1 MVTAPP
7 PYSPRGIWPW
17 KVAYSSGWSSV
28 CTARWFC
35 AGSSGT
41 PFGSAQET
49 SPPPRSSRKSQ
60 CSRRAWC
67 SCTTKMPACP
77 PVPSGSPSG
86 TGSGVRAGSRLP
98 RYSASRS
105 TFPPLS
111 PQPVHSW
118 SVPRPGADLPAVV
131 RGVRRVLD
139 GIGVL
144 GPLVHRLDRDA
155 ARAGE
160 PYPDVPVAPA
170 RVPERETHV
179 PRVLQV
185 QVHSHR
191 HVPVQQRT
199 GLGEQR
205 LARPQVAD
213 ERVARGG
220 QQQQAR
226 TVGGGEDVAVLAHR
240 VMG

>member
-49 SPPPRSSRKSQ
+49 STPPRSSRKSQ

-105 TFPPLS
+105 TPGGYPGRGRIYQRWCVAYDEFWM
-111 PQPVHSW
+111 V
-118 SVPRPGADLPAVV
+118 SVFSGRSYTDWTATRPG
-131 RGVRRVLD
+131 
-139 GIGVL
+139 
-144 GPLVHRLDRDA
+144 
-155 ARAGE
+155 
-160 PYPDVPVAPA
+160 PV
-170 RVPERETHV
+170 
-179 PRVLQV
+179 
-185 QVHSHR
+185 S
-191 HVPVQQRT
+191 RT
-199 GLGEQR
+199 QMFR
-205 LARPQVAD
+205 
-213 ERVARGG
+213 
-220 QQQQAR
+220 
-226 TVGGGEDVAVLAHR
+226 
-240 VMG
+240 